1 MVAALA
7 VYAMPAEAQRRL
19 GITPASPTHLS
30 VTAGDE
36 DAARSWANP
45 TNITF
50 FGDRFSNDGARAFLT
65 WDLAPDSTNVDRYD
79 YRVSAD
85 GKVTWEQDWTE
96 IPDSDWQT
104 VTYTVTGLNYGI
116 LYTFQLRA
124 VNVTPDGEI
133 FSESGE
139 ANLTILRPAPDNL
152 VAVRDSGRVH
162 LAWDRNPAVTDY
174 RVDTKVTSTGTL
186 HGSSLISAGSGPRTY
201 ATISALTNGTEYT
214 FTVVAVKGS
223 LDTSDP
229 SSVNATPAV
238 PPVPDAPANLS
249 AKAKDSRV
257 TLFWEY
263 SGDLTISMY
272 QVSTDDGVTFTG
284 IAGSSVATTTHTVTR
299 LTNRR
304 QYTFAVRA
312 VNSFGDGGASTVAA
326 RPVNEAPTA
335 SHTTVSTIEDNAYTF
350 AAADFGFQD
359 ADDTLDH
366 VKITSLPGAGT
377 LSFDGMAIASAA
389 LPQRVTSG
397 ELDDDRLRYIPP
409 ADAAGHAFAIFGFK
423 VNDGEDDSRSVYT
436 VTIDV
441 VPVNDAP
448 VALDDRAETD
458 EDTAVEIHVLANDT
472 DPDGER
478 LAVKAVTQPS
488 HGSAKADANGVITY
502 TPEEGF
508 AGEDAFGY
516 TVTDGGLN
524 ATARVRVTVRPVN
537 DAPEANDDAAETDE
551 DTPVEIAVLA
561 NDTDV
566 DGDEITAVLVTE
578 PSHGTAAVNDGTT
591 ITYTPDQDFHG
602 TDEFVYAA
610 SDGELQT
617 NATVTVTVRPVN
629 DGPEAT
635 DDESETDE
643 DTSVEIHVLANDA
656 DRDGDQ
662 LSVRSVTDPGHGT
675 VTVNGDGTVTYTPN
689 ANYHGGDAFEYTV
702 SDGKV
707 TATAVVTVTVHPVND
722 PPEAMD
728 DAAETDEDT
737 AVEIDVLANDTDVDG
752 DELSVQPATD
762 PEHGTVTVNGDGTVT
777 YAPDADY
784 YGDDAFEYT
793 ISDGSATATAAV
805 MLTVHPVNDAPV
817 AEDDAA
823 ETTEDNAVTIP
834 VLDNDSDA
842 EGSSLSVESAT
853 QPGNGT
859 ASVNADGT
867 VSYTPHENYHGS
879 DSFQYMV
886 TDGEATATGTVS
898 VTIHS
903 VNDPP
908 AATGQMPDMAVIV
921 GGSPGTLDAAGFFE
935 DVDGDPLEYGA
946 VSSEAEVASVSAS
959 GSALTV
965 TAVSEGA
972 ATITVTASDGQ
983 ASATQTFSVTVRVDE
998 QAEKQMVENVLAAM
1012 GRNMLTSVSTA
1023 IAGRFSGSGGGA
1035 GLTVAGRQM
1044 SLRDGSVLMALAD
1057 LAGARRGPDR
1067 GRERMT
1073 GAELVRGSSFTLPLG
1088 QQSGGGRWALWG
1100 QGDLRSFEGTDYAG
1114 DLTTGYAGLDFR
1126 AGSRWVAG
1134 VSVSRGGG
1142 DMAYS
1147 VLGGRDRQM
1156 TTTMTG
1162 VYPYLR
1168 WQPGQNTEIWTIG
1181 GMGRGDLE
1189 NQRAG
1194 RLERSDLSMR
1204 MGVVGVRQSLSGSG
1218 ALRFGLRGDAG
1229 YVRLSTAEGAEL
1241 TDGLAADAMRIRLGF
1256 EGSYTA
1262 ALGGSVALEP
1272 FAEAGAVRDGG
1283 DGDTGNGLEV
1293 AGGLRLGGSRVHVE
1307 ARGRMMAIHTA
1318 EDYKEQGFSVAVAVN
1333 AGEGGSGLS
1342 MSLAP
1347 RWGARTESA
1356 GTLWRDEGLREVA
1369 EGRPGVG
1376 PGSLDAKIGY
1386 GLGVRDG
1393 ESMLTPFGELNL
1405 SGSDNQRA
1413 QIGARLAMPESAGQM
1428 LSLELAAMRG
1438 RRANEAPKYGL
1449 ELRGSL
1455 KLR

>member
-1 MVAALA
+1 MIAALA
-7 VYAMPAEAQRRL
+7 VYAMPAEAQKRL

-45 TNITF
+45 TNTTV
-50 FGDRFSNDGARAFLT
+50 FGDRFSNDGAAVRLT
-65 WDLAPDSTNVDRYD
+65 WDQETDTDIDRYY

-85 GKVTWEQDWTE
+85 GGITWERDWTA
-96 IPDSDWQT
+96 IPGSSWQT

-116 LYTFQLRA
+116 LYTFQVRA
-124 VNVTPDGEI
+124 VKETAGDDVLGDIGQITYKP
-133 FSESGE
+133 
-139 ANLTILRPAPDNL
+139 LRPAPANL
-152 VAVRDSGRVH
+152 VAVPDSGRVH

-174 RVDTKVTSTGTL
+174 RVDTEVTSTGTL
-186 HGSSLISAGSGPRTY
+186 HEPSRISAGSGPRTY
-201 ATISALTNGTEYT
+201 ATISALTNDTEYT
-214 FTVVAVKGS
+214 FTVVAVKGF

-409 ADAAGHAFAIFGFK
+409 TDAAGHAFAIFGFK

-458 EDTAVEIHVLANDT
+458 EDTAVKISVLANDT
-472 DPDGER
+472 DPDGDR
-478 LAVKAVTQPS
+478 LAVKSVTQPS

-502 TPEEGF
+502 TPDQNFHGTDEFEY
-508 AGEDAFGY
+508 AASDGELQTNA
-516 TVTDGGLN
+516 TVT
-524 ATARVRVTVRPVN
+524 VTVRPVN

-635 DDESETDE
+635 DDEAETDE
-643 DTSVEIHVLANDA
+643 DTSVEIDVLANDA
-656 DRDGDQ
+656 DRDGDR
-662 LSVRSVTDPGHGT
+662 LSVNSV
-675 VTVNGDGTVTYTPN
+675 
-689 ANYHGGDAFEYTV
+689 
-702 SDGKV
+702 
-707 TATAVVTVTVHPVND
+707 
-722 PPEAMD
+722 
-728 DAAETDEDT
+728 
-737 AVEIDVLANDTDVDG
+737 
-752 DELSVQPATD
+752 TD
-762 PEHGTVTVNGDGTVT
+762 PEHGIVTVNRDGTVT
-777 YAPDADY
+777 YAPDANY
-784 YGDDAFEYT
+784 YGGDAFEYT
-793 ISDGSATATAAV
+793 ISDGRATATAAV
-805 MLTVHPVNDAPV
+805 TVTVHPVNDAPV

-823 ETTEDNAVTIP
+823 QTLEDNGVAIP
-834 VLDNDSDA
+834 VLDNDSDP

-853 QPGNGT
+853 QPSNGT
-859 ASVNADGT
+859 ASANADGT
-867 VSYTPHENYHGS
+867 VSYTPNENYHGA
-879 DSFQYMV
+879 DSFQYTV
-886 TDGEATATGTVS
+886 TDGEATAMATVS

-908 AATGQMPDMAVIV
+908 AATGPMPDMALIV
-921 GGSPGTLDAAGFFE
+921 GKSSGSVDAAGFFE
-935 DVDGDPLEYGA
+935 DVDGDPLEFGA
-946 VSSEAEVASVSAS
+946 VSSEAGVASVSAS

-1012 GRNMLTSVSTA
+1012 GRNMLTSVTTA

-1044 SLRDGSVLMALAD
+1044 SLGDGSVLMALAD
-1057 LAGARRGPDR
+1057 LAGARRGPGE
-1067 GRERMT
+1067 GRERMS
-1073 GAELVRGSSFTLPLG
+1073 GAELVRSSSFTLPLG
-1088 QQSGGGRWALWG
+1088 QQSSGGRWALWG
-1100 QGDLRSFEGTDYAG
+1100 QGDLRSFEGADYAG

-1168 WQPGQNTEIWTIG
+1168 WQPGRNTEIWTIA

-1194 RLERSDLSMR
+1194 RLEQSDLSMR
-1204 MGVVGVRQSLSGSG
+1204 MGVVGLRQSLAGSG

-1229 YVRLSTAEGAEL
+1229 YVRLSTAEGSEL
-1241 TDGLAADAMRIRLGF
+1241 TDGLAADAMRIRLGL

-1262 ALGGSVALEP
+1262 SLGSSVALEP

-1293 AGGLRLGGSRVHVE
+1293 AGGLRLGGSRVHIE

-1318 EDYKEQGFSVAVAVN
+1318 ENYKEHGFSVAAAVN

-1386 GLGVRDG
+1386 GVGVG
-1393 ESMLTPFGELNL
+1393 GGASMLTPFGELNL
-1405 SGSDNQRA
+1405 SGSDSQRA

-1438 RRANEAPKYGL
+1438 RRTNEAPKYGL
-1449 ELRGSL
+1449 ALRGSL